1 MELFFH
7 SDNVFFKSTT
17 AFLLDSLLPDGID
30 VLVQSQDQVVTAVLI
45 TITSMPKVRCGGG
58 SQGCSLSLGR
68 VG

>member
-7 SDNVFFKSTT
+7 SDNVFLKSTT

-45 TITSMPKVRCGGG
+45 TITSMPKVR
-58 SQGCSLSLGR
+58 
-68 VG
+68 VW